1 MTKVINI
8 ADLRKA
14 PLVTIVDEDG
24 TRHNMVTAS
33 VETFLEN
40 VEAIESLG
48 LSAGPKKELEVII
61 GIVLRG
67 FPTLDEKTL
76 RKWPVEV
83 IQNLSDV
90 VRGVGGEVATTDKAA
105 ADEAA
110 KSGNVPPAN

>member
-24 TRHNMVTAS
+24 TRHDMVTSS
-33 VETFLEN
+33 VETFLAN
-40 VEAIESLG
+40 VEAIESLD
-48 LSAGPKKELEVII
+48 LNAGPRKELDVII

-67 FPTLDEKTL
+67 FPSLTEKTL

-110 KSGNVPPAN
+110 ASGNAPKAN